1 MEIAVSALRHR
12 HKVYHICMTQEGD
25 QNKKPELQFD
35 KNATDL
41 MKACILK
48 QNEKLHG
55 LLKQAKRR
63 DSTGKTALMYASEV
77 ANIEA
82 MKLLVQQEGKM

>member
-1 MEIAVSALRHR
+1 
-12 HKVYHICMTQEGD
+12 
-25 QNKKPELQFD
+25 
-35 KNATDL
+35 
-41 MKACILK
+41 MKACYLK
-48 QNEKLHG
+48 QNEKLHP

-77 ANIEA
+77 ANIDA